1 MALGLTTAVVNAIT
15 VCFSPAEGLVVLCMS
30 GSVVHWLIDVP
41 GATLREEVRFLAE
54 KRGQGGMM

>member
-1 MALGLTTAVVNAIT
+1 M
-15 VCFSPAEGLVVLCMS
+15 VLCMS

-41 GATLREEVRFLAE
+41 GATLRKEVRFLAE